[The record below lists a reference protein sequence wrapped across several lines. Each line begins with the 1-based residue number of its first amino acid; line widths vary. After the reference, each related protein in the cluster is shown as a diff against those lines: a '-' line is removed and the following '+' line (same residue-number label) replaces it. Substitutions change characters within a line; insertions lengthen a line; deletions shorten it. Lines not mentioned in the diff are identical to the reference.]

1 MKYNVRAFTVKSR
14 GEFEPGVAEFSV
26 LVPGVLSLCVLGCG
40 VSPDGTEE
48 ERRGEREE
56 LVDSLASAGPRL
68 TDTYATPRWF
78 FVCVHHGAT
87 SRGPERHQDQRL
99 QGSFVSVRGSA
110 IIHGPMCYEVRRS
123 Q

>member
-87 SRGPERHQDQRL
+87 SRG
-99 QGSFVSVRGSA
+99 SFVSVRGSA